1 MSHRLSSYIRSG
13 MTFAAISIA
22 VCSGLLQS
30 QDSDTPKL
38 DPSRCLKLVKWPG
51 IAQETPA
58 VCVVRSGWYFC
69 ILPEEMKAVE
79 VSSPQLKMGDALFE
93 TKLLQFD
100 SVNRVCL
107 IERMSDDT
115 SPSGE
120 DTPVTISSS
129 RKAQAG
135 TALTSM
141 CPGNSCRTRI
151 AGKDQFYQG
160 KELPVPMLRVRVEDD
175 SICQPG
181 TPLINSRGELVALL
195 TDRKMLEKNEAHAIP
210 AAVLLKILAD
220 YKTFQKTGPVWIGA
234 VFQSGVTTLE
244 VLEIRKGSPASKGG
258 IKVGDVILSVADTTV
273 NDFSSLVEVFQSLP
287 AGKETKFK
295 VLRGLDEKEL
305 TVVPEFVKGV
315 E

>member
-1 MSHRLSSYIRSG
+1 MSSYIRSG
-13 MTFAAISIA
+13 MTFAALSVA

-30 QDSDTPKL
+30 QDSNTPKL

-69 ILPEEMKAVE
+69 MLPEEMKE
-79 VSSPQLKMGDALFE
+79 VKVSAPQLKSGDVLFE
-93 TKLLQFD
+93 TKILQID

-107 IERMSDDT
+107 IERMSDAN
-115 SPSGE
+115 PSGE
-120 DTPVTISSS
+120 DMPVTISSS

-151 AGKDQFYQG
+151 AGKDQIYQG
-160 KELPVPMLRVRVEDD
+160 KELPGPMLRVRVEDD

-181 TPLINSRGELVALL
+181 TPLIDSRGELVALL
-195 TDRKMLEKNEAHAIP
+195 TDRKMQGKNEAHAIP
-210 AAVLLKILAD
+210 AAVLLKMLTD
-220 YKTFQKTGPVWIGA
+220 YETFQKTGPVWIGA
-234 VFQSGVTTLE
+234 VFQSGATTLE

-258 IKVGDVILSVADTTV
+258 IKVGDVVLSVADTTV
-273 NDFSSLVEVFQSLP
+273 NDFPSLVEVFQSLP

-305 TVVPEFVKGV
+305 TVVPEFVKGL